1 MFNSQVS
8 FIFPYEWFC
17 TNKSGVHPI
26 LFWVTKSSFKF
37 CGSMT
42 KRLGTSYWD
51 RSVSASSFKLKNCSL
66 MVPFSMW
73 SRFVEVKFTLF
84 HFIDSNLK
92 CNAHTN
98 FRVYLT
104 DLSCFAMCFVP
115 QSFVTKRTK
124 LKIGL
129 LTRLKRTKNGQH
141 LKSSCV
147 MPDVNQNSK
156 DLTLV
161 MQKRL
166 WNSFQFNFW
175 KSNFEHYILYLE
187 ALEIVLNTI
196 SSL

>member
-1 MFNSQVS
+1 M
-8 FIFPYEWFC
+8 Y
-17 TNKSGVHPI
+17 
-26 LFWVTKSSFKF
+26 
-37 CGSMT
+37 
-42 KRLGTSYWD
+42 
-51 RSVSASSFKLKNCSL
+51 
-66 MVPFSMW
+66 
-73 SRFVEVKFTLF
+73 
-84 HFIDSNLK
+84 
-92 CNAHTN
+92 
-98 FRVYLT
+98 
-104 DLSCFAMCFVP
+104 FVP

-196 SSL
+196 YSL